1 MLFDGQLLVKIN
13 IVSENITILKENS
26 CIDAQL
32 NIWLIVQESKWNI

>member
-32 NIWLIVQESKWNI
+32 NI

>member
-32 NIWLIVQESKWNI
+32 NIWLIVQKSKWNI